1 MIRYQIRTVA
11 LVNVINDIRAKRLVP
26 NAYFQRSLVWRDV
39 HKREF
44 IDTILK
50 GYPFPQLFFSR
61 GKINLESMSSTA
73 CIVDGQ
79 QRSNAILEFV
89 TDVFPVDGKHFSELS
104 DDEKAAF
111 LKYEIGVVELDLDN
125 DDPRVR
131 EMFKRVNRT
140 SNSLTA
146 IEKLASEYGAT
157 AYMVTAKLLADE
169 LRFQEDEVDAEGV
182 EDGLAVDPTIDDDLI
197 TWAKKKRPRQYQKL
211 LAEGSIFSSH
221 ESKRKIPL
229 MYTLNIMSTLH
240 GGFFRRNELS
250 LALLEDFREDFSNKD
265 AVVDLLERTATTYQ
279 KLKIPKSSMWRNKAN
294 FFSLMVGIA
303 KADGQLN
310 NLETARQALF
320 DFEKSIPPDYAQA
333 AKEAVNN
340 KAERVLRNGYLQEIL
355 GT

>member
-11 LVNVINDIRAKRLVP
+11 LVNVINDIKAKRLVP

-61 GKINLESMSSTA
+61 GKINLESMTSTA

-79 QRSNAILEFV
+79 QRSNAIFEYV
-89 TDVFPVDGKHFSELS
+89 SDAFPVNGKHFSELP
-104 DDEKAAF
+104 DEAKAAF

-146 IEKLASEYGAT
+146 IEKLSSEYGAT
-157 AYMVTAKLLADE
+157 AYMVTAKLLSDE
-169 LRFQEDEVDAEGV
+169 LRFADDEEDTDGLQ
-182 EDGLAVDPTIDDDLI
+182 DGLAVDPTIPDDLMD
-197 TWAKKKRPRQYQKL
+197 WARTKKPKQYQKL
-211 LAEGSIFSSH
+211 LAEAGIFSSH
-221 ESKRKIPL
+221 EAKRKIPL

-250 LALLEDFREDFSNKD
+250 LALLEDFREDFPKKD
-265 AVVDLLERTATTYQ
+265 EMIDLLEASATTYQ
-279 KLKIPKSSMWRNKAN
+279 KLKLPKSSIWRNKAN
-294 FFSLMVGIA
+294 FFSLIVYIA
-303 KADGQLN
+303 KAGGQISDIDG
-310 NLETARQALF
+310 ARQALL
-320 DFEKSIPPDYAQA
+320 DFEKSLPSEYAQA

-340 KAERVLRNGYLQEIL
+340 KAERELRNGYLQAAL
-355 GT
+355 GI